1 MTTEY
6 TPDELSV
13 EIAYVYADEYD
24 TLTYEERRKAF
35 HRWLNGERAKVWDD
49 ALNHIQELSD
59 PASSINILPDRELI
73 TLGDVDQARVE
84 NPYRKDTP

>member
-35 HRWLNGERAKVWDD
+35 HRWLNEERAKAWDRGQ
-49 ALNHIQELSD
+49 LNGEIYL
-59 PASSINILPDRELI
+59 
-73 TLGDVDQARVE
+73 
-84 NPYRKDTP
+84 NPYRKETP